1 MVGKGW
7 ASASSL
13 VTRRCGDGARLRAA
27 WPWAWVRRP
36 ALWVTTWMAMAGGLG
51 RVADGGGAALCLE
64 PPRLRDAPRYALV
77 LALFLAALA
86 AAVVGLYLVWPPL
99 ATTPYLVVLLVLGQG
114 LWGMRGHGTVRRR
127 LREARPNG
135 AWLVCNFSGN
145 PQRPG
150 AGRPLLEM
158 VCAEADER
166 RRVLYL
172 DTVVP
177 RLVEYYAELGF
188 KEAVAVPARYAGED
202 LTVWRMVRTTS

>member
-1 MVGKGW
+1 
-7 ASASSL
+7 
-13 VTRRCGDGARLRAA
+13 
-27 WPWAWVRRP
+27 
-36 ALWVTTWMAMAGGLG
+36 MAMAGGLG